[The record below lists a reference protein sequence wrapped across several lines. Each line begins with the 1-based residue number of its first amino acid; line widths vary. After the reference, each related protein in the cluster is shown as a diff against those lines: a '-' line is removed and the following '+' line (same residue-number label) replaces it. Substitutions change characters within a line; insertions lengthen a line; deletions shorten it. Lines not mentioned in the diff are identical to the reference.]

1 VSRNL
6 LKLWHP
12 KNTLDKF
19 RVEAAFLFED
29 IEALHGREAAARIFA
44 ETPPTQREL
53 NDMKNTALL
62 ARYDAMPRPSVKK
75 LAREL
80 AEENK
85 SLPLVQQRGS
95 GSTKWENLER
105 LIWNLL
111 RARQER
117 RLAAPEDFFQSGSF
131 VTIRCPSQPTEATMK
146 RERLRQLPRWLPADM
161 RRCRW
166 N

>member
-1 VSRNL
+1 MSRNL

-62 ARYDAMPRPSVKK
+62 ARYDAMPRPSVKR

-105 LIWNLL
+105 LIGTCY
-111 RARQER
+111 
-117 RLAAPEDFFQSGSF
+117 APGKNAGPPRPKIFFQSGSF